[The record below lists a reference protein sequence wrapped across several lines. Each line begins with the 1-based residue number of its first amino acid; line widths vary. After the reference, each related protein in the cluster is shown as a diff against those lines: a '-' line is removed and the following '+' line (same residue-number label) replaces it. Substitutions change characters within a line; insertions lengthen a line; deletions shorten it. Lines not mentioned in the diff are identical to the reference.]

1 MKTISSSIQ
10 FFLHLA
16 KIQSVMARRFDS
28 ALNGIGFSDF
38 MILYHLSQ
46 AKEEKMRRVD
56 LAEKVGLTASGVTR
70 LLVPMEKIGLV
81 KRQANKQD
89 ARVSFVVLTPV
100 GKRRLTE
107 SLEDAEYLA
116 QEVLPS
122 SKVKKLAGISD
133 VLNRLKGA
141 L

>member
-1 MKTISSSIQ
+1 
-10 FFLHLA
+10 
-16 KIQSVMARRFDS
+16 
-28 ALNGIGFSDF
+28 
-38 MILYHLSQ
+38 
-46 AKEEKMRRVD
+46 VD

-100 GKRRLTE
+100 GKRKLTE

-133 VLNRLKGA
+133 VLNRLKGVGF
-141 L
+141 

>member
-1 MKTISSSIQ
+1 
-10 FFLHLA
+10 
-16 KIQSVMARRFDS
+16 MARRFDS

-100 GKRRLTE
+100 GKRKLTE

-133 VLNRLKGA
+133 VLNRLKGVGF
-141 L
+141 